1 MMIAVTYKCSMGC
14 SHCISDCNPDGEHM
28 SVDTFTDAMDF
39 LLTHRV
45 PVWVISGGEMFEHP
59 HIEEILDALWAV
71 LRADN
76 YTAAV
81 TLTTNGQELANNDKL
96 LNMLSNMSNQLPN
109 LFTQVTYDPR
119 FYPKQ
124 LSYVQQ
130 QKLKSSVKNLVI
142 EEVPHHGS
150 SRKQC
155 LYPQGRAVN
164 YTESWYFTKG
174 PKCGN
179 VRLLAKQT
187 RSFQQLLMGLTM
199 HRFSCTPVI
208 APDGSIKCGES
219 ALCPKVASIYDSD
232 EEIMQKIRAMSCQS
246 CQYSFE
252 QMKET
257 NPAAYKFLM
266 SEV

>member
-1 MMIAVTYKCSMGC
+1 
-14 SHCISDCNPDGEHM
+14 M

-39 LLTHRV
+39 LLMHRV
-45 PVWVISGGEMFEHP
+45 PVWVISGGEMFENP
-59 HIEEILDALWAV
+59 HIEEILDALWAT
-71 LRADN
+71 LRADD

-81 TLTTNGQELANNDKL
+81 TLTTNGQELAHNDKL

-109 LFTQVTYDPR
+109 LFTQVTYDSR
-119 FYPKQ
+119 FYPKH

-142 EEVPHHGS
+142 GEVPHHGS

-164 YTESWYFTKG
+164 YPESWYFTKG

-187 RSFQQLLMGLTM
+187 SSFQQLLTVLAM
-199 HRFSCTPVI
+199 HRYYCTPVI

-219 ALCPKVASIYDSD
+219 ALCPKVASIYDSE
-232 EEIMQKIRAMSCQS
+232 EEIMDKIKAMSCQS

-252 QMKET
+252 QLKKT
-257 NPAAYKFLM
+257 NQLAYNLLT